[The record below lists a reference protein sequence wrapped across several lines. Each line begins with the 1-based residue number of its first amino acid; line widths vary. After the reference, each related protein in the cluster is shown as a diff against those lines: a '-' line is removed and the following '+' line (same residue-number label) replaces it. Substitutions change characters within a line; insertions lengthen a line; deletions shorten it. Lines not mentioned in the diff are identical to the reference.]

1 MGDSK
6 HYPTASA
13 KDNRGP
19 NPRFKISRQRRS
31 KRKRPSRAR
40 LRGCTCTWTCIVCAY
55 DTISCATSRSTSR
68 QVVKIVSAC

>member
-6 HYPTASA
+6 HYLKASA

-31 KRKRPSRAR
+31 KRKRSFQAR
-40 LRGCTCTWTCIVCAY
+40 LHGCTCTWTCIVCAD
-55 DTISCATSRSTSR
+55 DTITFAARPGR
-68 QVVKIVSAC
+68 RPGR